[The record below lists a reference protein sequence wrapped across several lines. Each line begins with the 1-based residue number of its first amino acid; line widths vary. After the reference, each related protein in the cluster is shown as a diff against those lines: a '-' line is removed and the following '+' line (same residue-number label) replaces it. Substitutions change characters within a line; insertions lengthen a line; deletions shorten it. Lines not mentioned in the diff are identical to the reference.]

1 MSDATAGNEMAKG
14 GSWELTDQ
22 QGGELAARWWQW
34 ALSAPDDHSP
44 VLDETGEHAGWNQ
57 PHDLWFLAGTYGGRV
72 VRRCDLPAGRPV
84 FFPILNVQRPV
95 VYVKQPLAM
104 PVARA
109 EAALNGAPL
118 PLREF
123 TSPTFR
129 AGQYRRNAW
138 GLWAAMTPLI
148 AGQYVLEIKAAFVG
162 GFWVDT
168 TYHLNATTV

>member
-1 MSDATAGNEMAKG
+1 MNDATAGNGMARG
-14 GSWELTDQ
+14 SSWELTDR

-34 ALSAPDDHSP
+34 ALSAPDHRSP

-57 PHDLWFLAGTYGGRV
+57 PRDLWFLAGTYGGHV
-72 VRRCDLPAGRPV
+72 VRRCDLPSGRPV

-95 VYVKQPLAM
+95 AYVKRRLAM

-109 EAALNGAPL
+109 EASLNGVPL

-123 TSPTFR
+123 TSPTFE
-129 AGQYRRNAW
+129 AATCRRNSW
-138 GLWAAMTPLI
+138 GVYAAMTPLLP
-148 AGQYVLEIKAAFVG
+148 GQYVLEIKAAFHN

-168 TYHLNATTV
+168 TYHLNATG